1 MRMYNK
7 LPHTLEINNKEIKI
21 NTDYRLFVKFELEM
35 QGNDTK
41 KAILNVLSAF
51 YPAFLLKNITSE
63 MVDKFIW
70 FYKCGKEETQ
80 KGNKKGGKSQRAF
93 DYKEDGWVYLICL
106 YYDKNDNSQSI
117 KNATF
122 DGVNIKYLQLD
133 ELIYSA
139 FMENYNIDLSKYM
152 HWWKFKALFKGLN
165 SECEFCKIK
174 SYRMYDGKDKN
185 LLELKEYY
193 KLPPTQNEIEDRI
206 RQNKLYEALK

>member
-7 LPHTLEINNKEIKI
+7 LPHTLIINNKEIKI

-41 KAILNVLSAF
+41 KAIQNVLSAF
-51 YPAFLLKNITSE
+51 YPAFLLKNITNE
-63 MVDKFIW
+63 MIDKFIW
-70 FYKCGKEETQ
+70 FYKCGKEETLKKNG
-80 KGNKKGGKSQRAF
+80 KGKNQRAF
-93 DYKEDGWVYLICL
+93 DYKED
-106 YYDKNDNSQSI
+106 DD
-117 KNATF
+117 
-122 DGVNIKYLQLD
+122 
-133 ELIYSA
+133 LIYSA
-139 FMENYNIDLSKYM
+139 FMECYNIDLSKYM

-174 SYRMYDGKDKN
+174 SYRIYNGKDKN

>member
-63 MVDKFIW
+63 IVDKFIW

-93 DYKEDGWVYLICL
+93 DYKED
-106 YYDKNDNSQSI
+106 
-117 KNATF
+117 
-122 DGVNIKYLQLD
+122 D

-139 FMENYNIDLSKYM
+139 FMECYNIDLSKYM
-152 HWWKFKALFKGLN
+152 HWWKFKALFKGLS